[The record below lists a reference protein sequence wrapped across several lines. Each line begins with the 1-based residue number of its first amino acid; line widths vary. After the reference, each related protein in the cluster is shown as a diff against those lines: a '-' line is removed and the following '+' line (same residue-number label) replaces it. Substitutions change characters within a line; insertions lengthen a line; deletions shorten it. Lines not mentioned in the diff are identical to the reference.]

1 MTYILHNR
9 LGSGGFAT
17 EAALAVAGVPFK
29 LKLLDSTPG
38 TPLPES
44 FREVNPWRQVPTLI
58 TPEGA
63 VITETAATLIHIS
76 LAHPG
81 ADVGPPQGTAAYTQL
96 LRWTSFLGANVYEAI
111 RGRAYPERYTT
122 DPDGLA
128 AVSEASIGR
137 IDTAF
142 TLLESVLKTDRF
154 LLGGSMSVA
163 DIYLA
168 MLFAWHRNHEPYPH
182 CTTLTDRIA
191 AHAIIAPIWE
201 RNFDHRLSRKWGR

>member
-1 MTYILHNR
+1 MTYKLYNR

-17 EAALAVAGVPFK
+17 EAALATAGVSFE
-29 LKLLDSTPG
+29 LKLLDSSPG

-58 TPEGA
+58 TPDGA

-81 ADVGPPQGTAAYTQL
+81 AGVGPAQGTAAYTQL

-122 DPDGLA
+122 APEGLA
-128 AVSEASIGR
+128 AVREAAIAR
-137 IDTAF
+137 MDDAF

-154 LLGGSMSVA
+154 LLGNAMSVA
-163 DIYLA
+163 DIFLA

-182 CTTLTDRIA
+182 CTALTDRIA
-191 AHAIIAPIWE
+191 AREIIAPIWE
-201 RNFDHRLSRKWGR
+201 RNFGQRLSRKWGR